1 VADLIEKGEIG
12 QIKEAMDKSLS
23 PGSQS
28 FEKALLELVQADL
41 ITQEEAL
48 ANADSATN
56 LLWLINN
63 GPDSK
68 TKEEDVPKPAEPD
81 GPSFTEFTL
90 DS

>member
-1 VADLIEKGEIG
+1 
-12 QIKEAMDKSLS
+12 MDKSLS

-28 FEKALLELVQADL
+28 FEKALLDLVQADL

-63 GPDSK
+63 GPDSQG
-68 TKEEDVPKPAEPD
+68 KENEPARQAEEPA

-90 DS
+90 DN